1 MSVSARTH
9 AHRVP
14 EGRSG
19 PTLQH
24 LPASEHGHGLIGAEA
39 RSTFRRAGEVV
50 GWPPGPPWALWPG
63 TASSLFCRAF
73 PWAPQSHPSALGPER
88 GSSNGFFAKY
98 SYLLS
103 AEPKLQWSCAW
114 DGTALI
120 GDPHYSQRYRK
131 HPSLRRGG
139 TPPHCIGPMG
149 AKEGVGWNQSRLQD
163 SIFFPSPS
171 LLTYTHFLSLSHTH
185 THTCR
190 DVYFISSD

>member
-1 MSVSARTH
+1 MSVSVRTH

-14 EGRSG
+14 EGRPG

-98 SYLLS
+98 SYLCFQQSPSSVVMCMGWHGTNRRPTLLS
-103 AEPKLQWSCAW
+103 EVPKA
-114 DGTALI
+114 
-120 GDPHYSQRYRK
+120 PESQERRNP
-131 HPSLRRGG
+131 PSLYRANGGQRGG
-139 TPPHCIGPMG
+139 GVESEQAPGLNFLPITLPPHLH
-149 AKEGVGWNQSRLQD
+149 A
-163 SIFFPSPS
+163 
-171 LLTYTHFLSLSHTH
+171 LSLSLTH
-185 THTCR
+185 THAHMP
-190 DVYFISSD
+190 